1 MSFRACSLL
10 GLVLLLAGCG
20 PSEPPCTGDKCPKV
34 GGTYL
39 VDAPSVDASQSTCK
53 AFEWRGGSGTA
64 TLEQQDSVLTLKN
77 FLATITGT
85 LFSTGAATFRDTH
98 VDTTATKDS
107 FTMSMVGTFKG
118 PEGAKVLKGTMVFL
132 KKEGNCS
139 LNVPVTM
146 TQQSAQ

>member
-1 MSFRACSLL
+1 MSIRACSLL
-10 GLVLLLAGCG
+10 ALVLALAGCG

-39 VDAPSVDASQSTCK
+39 VDAPSVDASQSSCK
-53 AFEWRGGSGTA
+53 AFEWRGGSGLA

-85 LFSTGAATFRDTH
+85 LFATGAATFRDTH
-98 VDTTATKDS
+98 VNSSESKDS
-107 FTMSMVGTFKG
+107 FTMSMIGTFTG

-132 KKEGNCS
+132 KKEGNC
-139 LNVPVTM
+139 NIHVPVTL